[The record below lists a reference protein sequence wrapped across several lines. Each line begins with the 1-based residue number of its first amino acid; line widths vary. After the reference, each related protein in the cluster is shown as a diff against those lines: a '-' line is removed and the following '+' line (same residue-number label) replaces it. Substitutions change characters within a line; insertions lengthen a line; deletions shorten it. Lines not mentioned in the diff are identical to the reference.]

1 MTTSGFIL
9 IVKYFIG
16 IILFFGFTNWI
27 GQILKLDRF
36 FEKDENEDE
45 NQNHNNKK

>member
-16 IILFFGFTNWI
+16 IILFFAFANWI
-27 GQILKLDRF
+27 GQVLKLDRF
-36 FEKDENEDE
+36 FDEDQNENEDE
-45 NQNHNNKK
+45 NKNHND